1 MELRHLRYFVAVAE
15 ELHFRRA
22 AERLH
27 LAQPALSEQ
36 VRKLEAE
43 LGVRLLDRNH
53 RGVELT
59 TAGTAFLA
67 EARHVLRQAE
77 RAWRTARRPQ
87 DGSRGRLRFGYI
99 ADMLPAAIPISL
111 ARFAEGMPG
120 FDVHLQSG
128 TSAELLADMR
138 AGRLDAAA
146 VCLPAQTADLN
157 VSPLW
162 REGAVAAVPSH
173 HRRAR
178 EAVVELAAFEDLPL
192 VIPARTANA
201 AFHDAVIAACRQAG
215 IAPTLVEMVAPVA
228 DRALLAVAAGA
239 GIGVLPASVAERR
252 TAPGVRLVPL
262 ADPAPSVE
270 VALVT
275 PAGEPATHTAAL
287 LRHARFTDPA
297 ARRLAVAAG

>member
-27 LAQPALSEQ
+27 IAQPALSEQ

-53 RGVELT
+53 RSVELSR
-59 TAGTAFLA
+59 AGAAFLV

-77 RAWRTARRPQ
+77 LVSRTARRRQHPP
-87 DGSRGRLRFGYI
+87 GGRLRFGYL
-99 ADMLPAAIPISL
+99 ADVLPAAIPIAL
-111 ARFAEGMPG
+111 ARFAEGPPR

-128 TSAELLADMR
+128 TTAELLEDVG

-146 VCLPAQTADLN
+146 VCLPAPTAGLT

-162 REGAVAAVPSH
+162 REGAIAAVPSH

-178 EAVVELAAFEDLPL
+178 GPAIELNALEDLPL
-192 VIPARTANA
+192 VIPARTANS
-201 AFHDAVIAACRQAG
+201 AFHDAIIAACRQAG
-215 IAPTLVEMVAPVA
+215 IAPTLIEIVAPLA
-228 DRALLAVAAGA
+228 DHALLAVAAGT
-239 GIGVLPASVAERR
+239 GIGVLPASTADRR

-262 ADPAPSVE
+262 AEPAPSVE
-270 VALVT
+270 VVLVT
-275 PAGEPATHTAAL
+275 RAGEPAAHTAAL
-287 LRHARFTDPA
+287 LRHFADPA
-297 ARRLAVAAG
+297 ARRLVAAA